1 MRERD
6 CRANYSSV
14 SRYKRRTVRTRCDPD
29 AARWATLFPH
39 VPLARVPCASKLSN
53 PFQRYRTRIHLLLDP
68 IQPIWS
74 AVVGAL
80 QRGAAS
86 VASMISFRRRFWEN
100 PSAAHCKW
108 GSRLFVSGYQF
119 LSVIPHRLS
128 VTVGFSP
135 NRLHFFSDFFS
146 CAIRGKSAVQ

>member
-53 PFQRYRTRIHLLLDP
+53 PFQRYRTRTHLLLAP
-68 IQPIWS
+68 IQPLWS
-74 AVVGAL
+74 AAVGRWTETSQSIGRA
-80 QRGAAS
+80 
-86 VASMISFRRRFWEN
+86 
-100 PSAAHCKW
+100 
-108 GSRLFVSGYQF
+108 
-119 LSVIPHRLS
+119 
-128 VTVGFSP
+128 
-135 NRLHFFSDFFS
+135 S
-146 CAIRGKSAVQ
+146 CAFSRPLRILHDRVRAAQPKRKHAAAIQGAEEPCTSCIHLRRQAAQRDIA